1 MEKWVIT
8 AKRADF
14 NAIAARYKITPML
27 ARLMRNRDLVTDDEM
42 YAYLYGS
49 LKDLPAADLL
59 KDVDKAADILME
71 KIHEGKR
78 IRIISDYDV
87 DGISSNYIL
96 YTGLS
101 RCGAKVD
108 YRIPDRIEDGYGIN
122 EHLITQAGEDGI
134 DTILTCD
141 NGIAAADQISYAQ
154 SLGMTVVVTDH
165 HDIPY
170 EEAGDKLIYRLP
182 PAEAVVNPKRED
194 CPYPDKN
201 ICGAVVCFKLIEV
214 LYGKCGIS
222 SVETEHFLPFAAL
235 ATVCDVMPLK
245 GENRILVREG
255 IKRMTETENTG
266 LRALLEVTGSLDRKI
281 TGYTLGFIIG
291 PCINATGRLSTARE
305 AMELLLCQDRE
316 EALARAELLYR
327 LNNERKEMTVKGV
340 EEAISYV
347 EEKGH
352 TRDKVLVVYLPDCHE
367 SIAGIIAGRVREYY
381 NKPVFVLTRAKDG
394 VKGSGRSIE
403 AYHMYREMTRVKD
416 IFLRYGGHPMA
427 AGLSMEEDRIE
438 ELRERLNRNT
448 TLTDEDLIRKVSIDI
463 ALPFSCL
470 TGDFLRELSM
480 MEPFGKGNEK
490 PLFAQKDLKVNSLRI
505 LGSSGRCCKMY
516 LTDGSGFR
524 TEALYFGESDKFCR
538 DIEDRYGRDALD
550 RAMRGMESPL
560 RMHVTYHPQVN
571 EWRGVRTIQAVIQNY
586 LFI

>member
-1 MEKWVIT
+1 LEKWVIT

-14 NAIAARYKITPML
+14 NQIAARYKITPML
-27 ARLMRNRDLVTDDEM
+27 ARLMRNRDLVTDEEM
-42 YAYLYGS
+42 YTYLYGS
-49 LKDLPAADLL
+49 LKDLPPADLL
-59 KDVDKAADILME
+59 KDVDKAADILVK
-71 KIHEGKR
+71 KIGEGKR

-96 YTGLS
+96 YMGLS

-122 EHLITQAGEDGI
+122 EHLIAQAGEDGV
-134 DTILTCD
+134 DTIITCD
-141 NGIAAADQISYAQ
+141 NGIAAAGEISYAN

-170 EEAGDKLIYRLP
+170 EEEGDGIIYRLP
-182 PAEAVVNPKRED
+182 PAEAVVNPKQED

-201 ICGAVVCFKLIEV
+201 ICGAVVSYRLMEV
-214 LYGKCGIS
+214 LYERYGIPS
-222 SVETEHFLPFAAL
+222 RETEHFLPFAAL

-245 GENRILVREG
+245 GDNRILVREG
-255 IKRMTETENTG
+255 LKRMPGTDNTG
-266 LRALLEVTGSLDRKI
+266 LRALLEVTGCLNRKI
-281 TGYTLGFIIG
+281 TAYTLGFVIG

-305 AMELLLCQDRE
+305 AMELFLCQDRE
-316 EALARAELLYR
+316 DALERAKILEQ
-327 LNNERKEMTVKGV
+327 LNNERKDMTSKGV
-340 EEAISYV
+340 EEAVAYL
-347 EEKGH
+347 EESGH
-352 TRDKVLVVYLPDCHE
+352 DRDKVLVVYLPECHE

-394 VKGSGRSIE
+394 VKGSGRSID
-403 AYHMYREMTRVKD
+403 AYHMYREMTKVKD

-438 ELRERLNRNT
+438 ELRDRLNRNT
-448 TLTDEDLIRKVSIDI
+448 TLTEEDLVRKVSIDI
-463 ALPFSCL
+463 PLPFSYL
-470 TGDFLRELSM
+470 TEDFLRELSM
-480 MEPFGKGNEK
+480 MEPFGKENEK

-505 LGSSGRCCKMY
+505 LGNSGRCCKMY

-550 RAMRGMESPL
+550 RAMRGLESPL

-586 LFI
+586 LLI

>member
-1 MEKWVIT
+1 M
-8 AKRADF
+8 
-14 NAIAARYKITPML
+14 
-27 ARLMRNRDLVTDDEM
+27 
-42 YAYLYGS
+42 
-49 LKDLPAADLL
+49 
-59 KDVDKAADILME
+59 
-71 KIHEGKR
+71 
-78 IRIISDYDV
+78 
-87 DGISSNYIL
+87 
-96 YTGLS
+96 
-101 RCGAKVD
+101 D

-538 DIEDRYGRDALD
+538 DIEERYGRDALD
-550 RAMRGMESPL
+550 RAMRGLESPL

>member
-560 RMHVTYHPQVN
+560 RMHVAYYPQVN